1 MQIAKDFSPETELVT
16 YVCVFITVCWPT
28 KKW

>member
-1 MQIAKDFSPETELVT
+1 MQIAKDFSPETELFT
-16 YVCVFITVCWPT
+16 YVCAFITVCWPT